1 MVRPVRRRV
10 LRWTALVVAPLAAA
24 GLSGCSSESVTPA
37 NSHVVVY
44 AAIGATTPN
53 PGTTVAAVSSAS
65 GALGTPITV
74 GTLPSALALLPG
86 AKDLLVTVRAQDQLV
101 EVDTESG
108 DVTRRVGVGLEP
120 DAVAVTPDGSTA
132 LVANFGDDTVTE
144 VHLPELIAGPTIHVG
159 RRPVAIA
166 LTPDGHEA
174 LVLNY
179 QDGTLTPVTLPSSA
193 VGAPVPVG
201 TGPVAVSVPSASEA
215 LVADFQT
222 NSLTPVSLPSL
233 TPQASIPLGADP
245 TGIGIAPGSSVAWV
259 SAGFGL
265 TPVSLVGGLVG
276 RTIALGVPAQCIAVT
291 NYGQA
296 WVCSGN
302 GALVDVDLRSDKVT
316 RTVELDG
323 IPAAVAIADV
333 VGS

>member
-1 MVRPVRRRV
+1 MVRPARRGG
-10 LRWTALVVAPLAAA
+10 LRWTASVVIALAAA
-24 GLSGCSSESVTPA
+24 GLSGCSNESVTPA

-44 AAIGATTPN
+44 AAMGATTPN
-53 PGTTVAAVSSAS
+53 PGTTVAAVNSAT

-74 GTLPSALALLPG
+74 GTLPSALALLPD
-86 AKDLLVTVRAQDQLV
+86 AKHLLVTVKAQDELV
-101 EVDTESG
+101 EVDTASG

-120 DAVAVTPDGSTA
+120 DAVAVTPDGGTA

-144 VHLPELIAGPTIHVG
+144 VRLPDLVAGPIIHVG
-159 RRPVAIA
+159 RQPVAIA

-174 LVLNY
+174 LVVNY
-179 QDGTLTPVTLPSSA
+179 QDGTLTPVALPAST

-201 TGPVAVSVPSASEA
+201 SGPVAVSVPSASEA

-265 TPVSLVGGLVG
+265 TPVSVVGGLVG
-276 RTIALGVPAQCIAVT
+276 KAIPLGVPAQCIAVT
-291 NYGQA
+291 THGQA

-302 GALVDVDLRSDKVT
+302 GALVEVDLGSDKVT
-316 RTVELDG
+316 RTVALDG

-333 VGS
+333 IGS